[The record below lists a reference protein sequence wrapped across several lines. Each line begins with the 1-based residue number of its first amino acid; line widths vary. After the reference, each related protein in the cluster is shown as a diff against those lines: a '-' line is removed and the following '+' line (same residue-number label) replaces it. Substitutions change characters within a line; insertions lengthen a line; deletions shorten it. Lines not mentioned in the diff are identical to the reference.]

1 MVLVTVVVGG
11 MLVVVAIVT
20 IVVPISW
27 NNQNRRIAA
36 PAIAAVVAHTAVA
49 IMIADTDTDGTRV
62 DLDAFG
68 IRKRAKGRG
77 GTEHGRHGK

>member
-36 PAIAAVVAHTAVA
+36 PAIAAVIAHTAVA
-49 IMIADTDTDGTRV
+49 IVIANTDTDATRV
-62 DLDAFG
+62 DLNAFG
-68 IRKRAKGRG
+68 ISKWVKGRG
-77 GTEHGRHGK
+77 RAQHGRHGK